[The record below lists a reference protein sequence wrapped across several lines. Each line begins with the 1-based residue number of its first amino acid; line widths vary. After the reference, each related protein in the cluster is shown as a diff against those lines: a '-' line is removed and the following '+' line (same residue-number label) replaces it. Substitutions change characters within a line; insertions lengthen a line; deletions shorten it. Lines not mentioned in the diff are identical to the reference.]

1 MDGRSYVAP
10 GGWRVHSPDEPSP
23 KEHGRGVT
31 LGSVRLLDAESDFE
45 VRTSQ
50 TDLVTFIQEAVR
62 LAQDPFGN
70 SGEQFQVMV
79 QFTCRPDGH
88 EVDLAYQGD
97 APQERLQ
104 QYLDALA
111 SAKRLPVSHG
121 ELSFQV
127 EISVDP

>member
-1 MDGRSYVAP
+1 M
-10 GGWRVHSPDEPSP
+10 
-23 KEHGRGVT
+23 T
-31 LGSVRLLDAESDFE
+31 LGSIRLLNAESDFE
-45 VRTSQ
+45 VRSSQ
-50 TDLVTFIQEAVR
+50 RDLVAFIQEAVR
-62 LAQDPFGN
+62 LAQAPFGN

-88 EVDLAYQGD
+88 EVGLAYQGD

-104 QYLDALA
+104 QYLDAVV